1 MGERAFSSASLS
13 CAMTLLASQRAK
25 PLIKVP
31 TMMMVMSGATMAVL
45 VDFRS
50 RVRAKFTGEI
60 ARFAHSFDA
69 SL

>member
-1 MGERAFSSASLS
+1 
-13 CAMTLLASQRAK
+13 MTLLASQRAK